1 MRNWSESRIV
11 TKRTS
16 NPRVG
21 IKAGKGPRGK
31 DEAMEEHSSSTPCP
45 QCRHG
50 NPPENRFCGACG
62 APLGSGG
69 QLVRRTE
76 DSSATARRALLPAE
90 LKPVGRAL
98 AVGLATLAAEAGLAW
113 VRRLAEGSDRAS
125 LPVARGT
132 KSVIPEPPIY
142 QSFEEVHAW
151 VREGDFES
159 RIFAQ
164 RVARSIRT
172 TNPTDGQ
179 R

>member
-1 MRNWSESRIV
+1 M
-11 TKRTS
+11 
-16 NPRVG
+16 
-21 IKAGKGPRGK
+21 
-31 DEAMEEHSSSTPCP
+31 EARSSTPCP

-62 APLGSGG
+62 AALESGG
-69 QLVRRTE
+69 QVARRTE
-76 DSSATARRALLPAE
+76 NIPTTASRALLPAE

-98 AVGLATLAAEAGLAW
+98 AVGLATLAAEVGLAW
-113 VRRLAEGSDRAS
+113 LRRRAEGSDRPS
-125 LPVARGT
+125 LAVARGT
-132 KSVIPEPPIY
+132 KPTILEPPIY

-164 RVARSIRT
+164 RAVRSIRT
-172 TNPTDGQ
+172 TNPADGQ